1 MENTEQKVVPS
12 APRVMMM
19 LMMRRRMM
27 IMMMMEKN
35 GVVMNVNWWIIS
47 VSETQLLPV
56 S

>member
-19 LMMRRRMM
+19 LMMRR
-27 IMMMMEKN
+27 MMMEKN

-47 VSETQLLPV
+47 VSETQRLPV

>member
-19 LMMRRRMM
+19 LMMRMLM
-27 IMMMMEKN
+27 IMMIEKN